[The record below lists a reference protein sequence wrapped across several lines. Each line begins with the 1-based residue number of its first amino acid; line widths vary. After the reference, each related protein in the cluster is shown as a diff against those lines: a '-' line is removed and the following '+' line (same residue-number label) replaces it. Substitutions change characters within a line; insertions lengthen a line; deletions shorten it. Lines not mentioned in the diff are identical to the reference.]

1 MEKRSNIGQLPALSV
16 WKKPWVLVAT
26 LTFLVGCSSTHPA
39 PPETSLPP
47 AAESATSSE
56 PEEPAGAAESSEG
69 DISVETFML
78 TSPAF
83 AQGEHIPVAF
93 TCDGANISVAL
104 EWFGAPAGT
113 VSFALIM
120 DDPDAPSGDFV
131 HWVLYNVPTETAQL
145 PQAVAVGP
153 TLVDGS
159 LQGSN
164 GAGVE
169 GYTGP
174 CPPSGVHRY
183 FFKLYALSIVINQT
197 GLDKPGLLAAMEG
210 AILAQT
216 ELMGTY
222 TRE

>member
-1 MEKRSNIGQLPALSV
+1 LLISF
-16 WKKPWVLVAT
+16 AT
-26 LTFLVGCSSTHPA
+26 LTLFAACAPTEPA
-39 PPETSLPP
+39 PPP
-47 AAESATSSE
+47 AAESAAPSE
-56 PEEPAGAAESSEG
+56 PEELAGAAESSEG
-69 DISVETFML
+69 DEPVEETFVL

-83 AQGEHIPVAF
+83 AQGEPIPVAF

-104 EWFGAPAGT
+104 EWAGAPAGT
-113 VSFALIM
+113 LSFALIM

-131 HWVLYNVPTETAQL
+131 HWVLYNLPADATQL
-145 PQAVAVGP
+145 LQALTVGP

-159 LQGSN
+159 LQGPN

-183 FFKLYALSIVINQT
+183 FFKLYALSTVINQT